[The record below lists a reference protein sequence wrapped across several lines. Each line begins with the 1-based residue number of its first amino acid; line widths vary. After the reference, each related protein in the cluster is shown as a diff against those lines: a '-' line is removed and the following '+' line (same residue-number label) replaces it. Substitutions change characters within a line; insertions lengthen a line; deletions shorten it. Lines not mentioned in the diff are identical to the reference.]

1 MFDANVHMSTI
12 DIDEMDNSDYP
23 SLPAENLPNQI
34 SSTVSPTYI
43 LEALGAPIPPEILPT
58 PLVTFP
64 TPNFTSTVPYKI
76 SPAESFFNKY
86 EPQPTDS
93 LPV

>member
-1 MFDANVHMSTI
+1 MKKAKKVNVTKDFMFDPHVYMSTI
-12 DIDEMDNSDYP
+12 DIDEMDNSEDP

-58 PLVTFP
+58 PVVTVP
-64 TPNFTSTVPYKI
+64 TPNFASMHHALQNFPC
-76 SPAESFFNKY
+76 
-86 EPQPTDS
+86 
-93 LPV
+93 